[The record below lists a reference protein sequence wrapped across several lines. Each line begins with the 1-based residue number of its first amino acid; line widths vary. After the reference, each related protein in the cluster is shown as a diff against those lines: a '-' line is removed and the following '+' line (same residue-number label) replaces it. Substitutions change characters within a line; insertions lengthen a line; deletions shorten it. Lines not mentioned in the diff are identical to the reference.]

1 MSDAPYTLT
10 LYERFVLT
18 NLRRRIPHG
27 FHEHEMRAYFTQ
39 FGTVNHVRL
48 SRSKKTGNSKHYA
61 FVEFSSDE
69 VAKIVADTMNN
80 YLMYGHILKV
90 AFIPKEQVNP
100 NLWKGADKRFKKVP
114 WNKLEGRKIA
124 MPASRDVWSKRV
136 EAEKK
141 KRESKAEKMKEI
153 GYEFEGGELKGVD
166 QVPVKKTKAVDTVEE
181 NLEVEQ
187 SLVTEAGEGSS
198 TVIISEEV
206 KVKKVRKSGKKEK
219 AGENT
224 GDKAVEPAGETAQET
239 AARTE
244 DVVDKVKA
252 VMEEAE
258 EVVKDGMDAVVAE
271 TEPEVAADAKE
282 QMHATSAEV
291 VERAKKSKKARKSGA

>member
-1 MSDAPYTLT
+1 
-10 LYERFVLT
+10 
-18 NLRRRIPHG
+18 
-27 FHEHEMRAYFTQ
+27 MRAYFTQ

-61 FVEFSSDE
+61 FVEFASDE

-90 AFIPKEQVNP
+90 ALVPKEQANP

-124 MPASRDVWSKRV
+124 LPASRDVWSKRV
-136 EAEKK
+136 GIEKQR
-141 KRESKAEKMKEI
+141 RESKAEKLKEI

-166 QVPVKKTKAVDTVEE
+166 QVPVKKRKAGHVADE
-181 NLEVEQ
+181 NVEVEQ
-187 SLVTEAGEGSS
+187 SLVTDGGEGSS
-198 TVIISEEV
+198 TVVVSEEV
-206 KVKKVRKSGKKEK
+206 KTKKVRKSGKKEEAADK
-219 AGENT
+219 AGEET
-224 GDKAVEPAGETAQET
+224 VESAGETAEGK
-239 AARTE
+239 AARTD

-252 VMEEAE
+252 VMQEAE

-271 TEPEVAADAKE
+271 TEPEVATDAKG
-282 QMHATSAEV
+282 QMKATTKEV
-291 VERAKKSKKARKSGA
+291 VERAKKSKQARKSGA